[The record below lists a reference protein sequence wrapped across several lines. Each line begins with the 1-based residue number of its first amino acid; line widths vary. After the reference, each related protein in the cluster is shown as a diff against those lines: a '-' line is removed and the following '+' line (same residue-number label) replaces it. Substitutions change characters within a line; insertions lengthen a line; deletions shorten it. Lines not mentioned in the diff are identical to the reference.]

1 MNTIFMNSK
10 NSKTSDPHRLLIS
23 LTDIID
29 LRRKDEYI
37 ALSSLSIYYKWEN
50 IKKSSKNNKFKMLA
64 PTRNEE
70 FELPDGS
77 YSISDT
83 QD

>member
-1 MNTIFMNSK
+1 MNATFMNFE
-10 NSKTSDPHRLLIS
+10 NSKTSDPHRLLLS
-23 LTDIID
+23 LTDLID
-29 LRRKDEYI
+29 LRRNDAYF

-50 IKKSSKNNKFKMLA
+50 IKKTYTNNKFKMLA

-77 YSISDT
+77 YSISDI